1 MSKKP
6 SFPHNIKLNFLVSLT
21 SWFFSLAKFRTKLL
35 GTLKQ
40 KRSWL
45 LLCVWGV
52 DWRSAVFDFSII
64 ITWEEPLHVGK
75 ITLPGILGSK
85 TFNEP
90 VNVLRYRFAYCIAKR
105 EQAKELETCRLV
117 QKTPEDLTSPEMSCS
132 VLLCPFTNKYWQL
145 VLFVCLLLCL
155 SSCSSRSLC
164 DNKTSALL
172 FSQGWWNRD
181 DHDRPWKSES
191 GRILNESPIKFEV
204 WLWLFFFNSLLDF
217 MTVLLYAL
225 RSHNCVE

>member
-1 MSKKP
+1 MLE
-6 SFPHNIKLNFLVSLT
+6 KLHCLEF
-21 SWFFSLAKFRTKLL
+21 
-35 GTLKQ
+35 
-40 KRSWL
+40 
-45 LLCVWGV
+45 WGV
-52 DWRSAVFDFSII
+52 RPSMSQWMCSDTNLPIALQKGNRQRNWRLADWSRK
-64 ITWEEPLHVGK
+64 P
-75 ITLPGILGSK
+75 
-85 TFNEP
+85 
-90 VNVLRYRFAYCIAKR
+90 
-105 EQAKELETCRLV
+105 
-117 QKTPEDLTSPEMSCS
+117 PEDVTSPEMSCS

-204 WLWLFFFNSLLDF
+204 WLSLFFFNSLLDF